1 MVEYIKNITPYSQGL
16 LKKGYQGRSPYDE
29 YLYGGDNAFSFNNM
43 RDQSLRRITNADKNR
58 NFSALNY
65 APINDKNFSAI
76 YGYSSDPTK
85 RNLPSLLNTQTKRP
99 EGFKIANERTANA
112 GTGGT
117 SGTNTPPN
125 FKNNLL
131 NYILSPKGKGMA
143 QGLLEASGYSEV
155 PVTFGQA
162 LAMGMKRGNEA
173 QAQADATTLAKQKQ
187 AMDNLLTQSQI
198 YKNYQPSGNP
208 KDQYRPITKEERL
221 AYGIPEGIPVRY
233 NITQDK
239 PEIMTTGSGTKVDV
253 NVTNEAEQKGS
264 ESFFDGRGENFD
276 KYVTTTE
283 NNALAADIDNQS
295 LNRFEQLA
303 SMVETGNLANFQKE
317 LLNWA
322 NSLGLDLS
330 GVNLE
335 KLGGLDAL
343 NSVAGRFVMQQVA
356 KTKGAVSDRE
366 MAYFMKISSNIS
378 NSPLGNQL
386 IINMARQMNDRA
398 IAENDLL
405 TTFLD
410 EQYAE
415 DPTQTAYA
423 LQLKWKKIQRD
434 FREKNQLFTGDIAE
448 EIEQF
453 HKDNDIEYDD
463 STKKIEDTLKKYP
476 KAKYIGVME
485 DGTLGFEMEID
496 GELQY
501 LYI

>member
-1 MVEYIKNITPYSQGL
+1 MATNF
-16 LKKGYQGRSPYDE
+16 
-29 YLYGGDNAFSFNNM
+29 YGGRTPMTMSASGISGQRIEDPRQKSMAVARGFFNGVPQQK
-43 RDQSLRRITNADKNR
+43 RS
-58 NFSALNY
+58 FSALNY
-65 APINDKNFSAI
+65 APINDKSYSAI
-76 YGYSSDPTK
+76 YGNSSNPYI
-85 RNLPSLLNTQTKRP
+85 RNNLTTPSNRQP
-99 EGFKIANERTANA
+99 GFGIANQGLMSSNRQPGISNANNTT
-112 GTGGT
+112 GTG
-117 SGTNTPPN
+117 GTNTPPN

-143 QGLLEASGYSEV
+143 QGLLEASGYSET
-155 PVTFGQA
+155 PIGFGQA

-187 AMDNLLTQSQI
+187 AMDNLLIQSQI

-253 NVTNEAEQKGS
+253 NVTNEAEQKGI
-264 ESFFDGRGENFD
+264 ESFFEGRGENFD

-423 LQLKWKKIQRD
+423 LQLKWKKIQKD

>member
-1 MVEYIKNITPYSQGL
+1 MATNF
-16 LKKGYQGRSPYDE
+16 
-29 YLYGGDNAFSFNNM
+29 YGGRTPMTMSASGISGQRIEDPRQKSMAVARGFFNGVPQQK
-43 RDQSLRRITNADKNR
+43 RS
-58 NFSALNY
+58 FSALNY
-65 APINDKNFSAI
+65 APINDKSYSAI
-76 YGYSSDPTK
+76 YGNSSNPYI
-85 RNLPSLLNTQTKRP
+85 RNNLTTPSNRQP
-99 EGFKIANERTANA
+99 GFGIANQGLMSSNRQPGISNANNTT
-112 GTGGT
+112 GTG
-117 SGTNTPPN
+117 GTNTPPN

-143 QGLLEASGYSEV
+143 QGLLEASGYSET
-155 PVTFGQA
+155 PIGFGQA

-187 AMDNLLTQSQI
+187 AMDNLLIQSQI

-221 AYGIPEGIPVRY
+221 AYGIPEDIPVRY

-239 PEIMTTGSGTKVDV
+239 PEIMTTGSGTKVEVDV
-253 NVTNEAEQKGS
+253 RNEAERKS
-264 ESFFDGRGENFD
+264 DESFFKGRGENFD

-410 EQYAE
+410 EQYVE

-453 HKDNDIEYDD
+453 HKDNDIKYDD
-463 STKKIEDTLKKYP
+463 STKKIEDTLSKYP

>member
-1 MVEYIKNITPYSQGL
+1 MNENKEFKWLVLIFL
-16 LKKGYQGRSPYDE
+16 LF
-29 YLYGGDNAFSFNNM
+29 AFS
-43 RDQSLRRITNADKNR
+43 I
-58 NFSALNY
+58 
-65 APINDKNFSAI
+65 
-76 YGYSSDPTK
+76 
-85 RNLPSLLNTQTKRP
+85 
-99 EGFKIANERTANA
+99 GF
-112 GTGGT
+112 
-117 SGTNTPPN
+117 
-125 FKNNLL
+125 L
-131 NYILSPKGKGMA
+131 
-143 QGLLEASGYSEV
+143 
-155 PVTFGQA
+155 
-162 LAMGMKRGNEA
+162 
-173 QAQADATTLAKQKQ
+173 LAK
-187 AMDNLLTQSQI
+187 TI
-198 YKNYQPSGNP
+198 Y
-208 KDQYRPITKEERL
+208 DDRPITKEERL
-221 AYGIPEGIPVRY
+221 AYGIPEDIPVRY

-239 PEIMTTGSGTKVDV
+239 PEIMTTGSGTKVEVDV
-253 NVTNEAEQKGS
+253 RNEAERKS
-264 ESFFDGRGENFD
+264 DESFFKGRGENFD

-453 HKDNDIEYDD
+453 HKDNDIKYDD
-463 STKKIEDTLKKYP
+463 STKKIEDTLSKYP

>member
-1 MVEYIKNITPYSQGL
+1 MVTSFYGGRTPITPSASGIS
-16 LKKGYQGRSPYDE
+16 G
-29 YLYGGDNAFSFNNM
+29 
-43 RDQSLRRITNADKNR
+43 RRIEDPRQSGTGVARGMFNGVPQQKR
-58 NFSALNY
+58 SFSALNY
-65 APINDKNFSAI
+65 APINDKSYSAI
-76 YGYSSDPTK
+76 YGNSSNPYI
-85 RNLPSLLNTQTKRP
+85 RNNLTTPSNRQP
-99 EGFKIANERTANA
+99 GFGIANQGLMSSNRQPSISNANNTT
-112 GTGGT
+112 GTG
-117 SGTNTPPN
+117 GTNTPPN

-131 NYILSPKGKGMA
+131 NYLVSPQGKGMA
-143 QGLLEASGYSEV
+143 QGLLEASGYSKT
-155 PVTFGQA
+155 PVSFGQA
-162 LAMGMKRGNEA
+162 LSRGMQRSNEA

-187 AMDNLLTQSQI
+187 AMDNLLIQSQI

-221 AYGIPEGIPVRY
+221 AYGIPEDIPVRY

-239 PEIMTTGSGTKVDV
+239 PEIMTTGSGTKVEVD
-253 NVTNEAEQKGS
+253 VTNEAEQKGS
-264 ESFFDGRGENFD
+264 ESFFEGRGQNFD

-410 EQYAE
+410 EQYVE

-453 HKDNDIEYDD
+453 HKDNDIKYDD

>member
-1 MVEYIKNITPYSQGL
+1 MATNF
-16 LKKGYQGRSPYDE
+16 
-29 YLYGGDNAFSFNNM
+29 YGGRTPMTMSASGISGQRIEDPRQKSMAVARGFFNGVPQQK
-43 RDQSLRRITNADKNR
+43 RS
-58 NFSALNY
+58 FSALNY
-65 APINDKNFSAI
+65 APINDKSYSAI
-76 YGYSSDPTK
+76 YGNSSNPYI
-85 RNLPSLLNTQTKRP
+85 RNNLTTPSNRQP
-99 EGFKIANERTANA
+99 GFGIANQGLMSSNRQPGISNANNTT
-112 GTGGT
+112 GTG
-117 SGTNTPPN
+117 GTNTPPN

-143 QGLLEASGYSEV
+143 QGLLEASGYSET
-155 PVTFGQA
+155 PIGFGQA

-187 AMDNLLTQSQI
+187 AMDNLLIQSQI

-221 AYGIPEGIPVRY
+221 AYGIPEDIPVRY

-239 PEIMTTGSGTKVDV
+239 PEIMTTGSGTKVEVDV
-253 NVTNEAEQKGS
+253 RNEAEQKGS
-264 ESFFDGRGENFD
+264 ESFFEGRGQNFD

-410 EQYAE
+410 EQYVE